1 VNSGLSARREQRFSG
16 AEQIGDYLQGCFF
29 LVFSSNQRDELQRKK
44 ECRLGKRKK
53 EAKIRMVEKEKSE
66 VVRMWGI
73 IELVWPQA
81 RYTH

>member
-1 VNSGLSARREQRFSG
+1 MQTG
-16 AEQIGDYLQGCFF
+16 
-29 LVFSSNQRDELQRKK
+29 
-44 ECRLGKRKK
+44 GKRKK

-81 RYTH
+81 QYTH

>member
-1 VNSGLSARREQRFSG
+1 
-16 AEQIGDYLQGCFF
+16 LQGWLFF
-29 LVFSSNQRDELQRKK
+29 WSFLPINGTS
-44 ECRLGKRKK
+44 CRERRNADWGKRKK

-81 RYTH
+81 QYTH

>member
-1 VNSGLSARREQRFSG
+1 VL
-16 AEQIGDYLQGCFF
+16 FF
-29 LVFSSNQRDELQRKK
+29 GVFSSNKRDELQRKK
-44 ECRLGKRKK
+44 ECRRGGEKRKK

-81 RYTH
+81 QYTR